1 MSFNLDPKNVGIGN
15 YVGSTNSLKT
25 KVRVISSI

>member
-15 YVGSTNSLKT
+15 YAGSTNSLKT